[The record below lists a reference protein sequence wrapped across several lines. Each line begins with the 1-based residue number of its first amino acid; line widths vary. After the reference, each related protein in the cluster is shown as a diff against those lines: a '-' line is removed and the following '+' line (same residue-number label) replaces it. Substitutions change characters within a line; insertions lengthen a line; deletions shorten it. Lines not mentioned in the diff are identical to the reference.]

1 MVIIILIARANRHFY
16 LNWSIQWHF
25 FFVGSFGCHSAF
37 FFLSFPSF
45 YYRLS
50 WFDSGPVFC
59 GLRFG
64 VGEGFVYTDIFQ
76 LPYGTCIGVT
86 EYIYQSVESR
96 SLTLIT

>member
-1 MVIIILIARANRHFY
+1 M
-16 LNWSIQWHF
+16 
-25 FFVGSFGCHSAF
+25 AF
-37 FFLSFPSF
+37 FFFFWFFWLSFSILFFSFPSF

-59 GLRFG
+59 GFRFG
-64 VGEGFVYTDIFQ
+64 LGEGFVYTDIFQ

>member
-1 MVIIILIARANRHFY
+1 M
-16 LNWSIQWHF
+16 
-25 FFVGSFGCHSAF
+25 AF
-37 FFLSFPSF
+37 FFLFFWLSFSILFFFFPSF

-64 VGEGFVYTDIFQ
+64 RGEGFVYTDIFQ